1 MILNIYQRPFDEE
14 GFKGLEYIALCGE
27 DLNAPYGD
35 VILQCLD
42 QVCIVHMR
50 IYRPSR
56 ENIDAF
62 KEDFNNVLREQAR
75 DVLKYPFVV
84 TGDIPFKIFDIFKD
98 TVVRDFKVYESLE
111 AKNLKLSS
119 GRGIFLIA
127 LTDEIKFKEEEVKR
141 VE

>member
-14 GFKGLEYIALCGE
+14 GFKGIEYIALCGE

-35 VILQCLD
+35 VILQCLE

-56 ENIDAF
+56 ENINAF
-62 KEDFNNVLREQAR
+62 KEDFNNVLRDHAR
-75 DVLKYPFVV
+75 DILKYSFVV
-84 TGDIPFKIFDIFKD
+84 TGDIPIKIFDIFKD
-98 TVVRDFKVYESLE
+98 TVIRDFRIYESL
-111 AKNLKLSS
+111 KGRDLKLTK

-127 LTDEIKFKEEEVKR
+127 LNDEMEFKEEEVKR